1 MSSGKTKQEA
11 YELLLDA
18 GNYVKEDTRK
28 PDDVARVVQLI
39 INLPDCGVS
48 LLDAPKQAML
58 VSAFPREL
66 WVPQAERYYREVHS
80 KVVNLLPVL
89 NATPDMDK
97 NPEFCWPVFMI
108 PEVGLNRVWAECR
121 NHDYQTNSDY
131 GMDPESRMRWH
142 QRETNNGPYM
152 VRFRA
157 RVEADVEN
165 QNLSA
170 NQLSERGDKVITF
183 PERLIL
189 GDFIWWLTGGFHLDL
204 LNWTLC
210 AGSRDYDGYV
220 PCVRWRGGKLR
231 VYDYHPDGASGHIRS
246 RSAV

>member
-1 MSSGKTKQEA
+1 MGNGNVLSLFGKAIEFASGDQRRQK
-11 YELLLDA
+11 
-18 GNYVKEDTRK
+18 
-28 PDDVARVVQLI
+28 DVERVLQLI
-39 INLPDCGVS
+39 VNLPDCGVS

-66 WVPQAERYYREVHS
+66 WVPQAERYYREVHG

-89 NATPDMDK
+89 NVAQDAQDADK
-97 NPEFCWPVFMI
+97 NPEFCWPVFMT
-108 PEVGLNRVWAECR
+108 PEVGLNRIWAECR
-121 NHDYQTNSDY
+121 NHDYPTNSDY
-131 GMDPESRMRWH
+131 GMDPESRMAWH
-142 QRETNNGPYM
+142 QRDTKNGPYM

-183 PERLIL
+183 PERLVL
-189 GDFIWWLTGGFHLDL
+189 GDFVWWMTGGFHLDL

-210 AGSRDYDGYV
+210 AGSRDVHGNVPYVYWYGHRLQVDHCHPGDADG
-220 PCVRWRGGKLR
+220 
-231 VYDYHPDGASGHIRS
+231 SIRS
-246 RSAV
+246 RSAA

>member
-1 MSSGKTKQEA
+1 MGNGNVLNLFGKAIEYASGSQRRQE
-11 YELLLDA
+11 
-18 GNYVKEDTRK
+18 
-28 PDDVARVVQLI
+28 DVERILQLI

-66 WVPQAERYYREVHS
+66 WVPQAERYYREVHG
-80 KVVNLLPVL
+80 KVMNLLPVL
-89 NATPDMDK
+89 NAARDADK
-97 NPEFCWPVFMI
+97 HSEFCWPAFMV
-108 PEVGLNRVWAECR
+108 PEVGLNRIWAECR
-121 NHDYQTNSDY
+121 NHYPTNSDY
-131 GMDPESRMRWH
+131 GMDPESRMSWH
-142 QRETNNGPYM
+142 QRDTKNGPYM

-210 AGSRDYDGYV
+210 ADSRDIDGSVPYV
-220 PCVRWRGGKLR
+220 NWFGGMLQVSR
-231 VYDYHPDGASGHIRS
+231 FHPDDASDGICS